1 MRPSQFRIAVVLLL
15 AAAVCRSHVCAGGP
29 RVKPVPARPV
39 AVPARAVP
47 VPVKPVAPRVL
58 ESWEEKGYADT
69 ETDARKDAV
78 KKLLL
83 DLNGWLA
90 SNRPDLVV
98 PPPKSYVEGKMV
110 RQNGEV
116 EELELPKSGTQQVV
130 RLKLELTESD
140 LDFLTR
146 LTTEHLAQQR
156 QGLFARGLAGAVG
169 LLVLATGYLRLEEK
183 VSKSKR
189 KVGLV
194 AAGLLG
200 LAGLTVLA
208 LI

>member
-47 VPVKPVAPRVL
+47 VPSKPVAPRVL
-58 ESWEEKGYADT
+58 DSWEEKGYGET
-69 ETDARKDAV
+69 ERDARQDALR
-78 KKLLL
+78 KLRD
-83 DLNGWLA
+83 DLGAWLE

-98 PPPKSYVEGKMV
+98 PPPAYYVESKMV
-110 RQNGEV
+110 RQSGEA
-116 EELELPKSGTQQVV
+116 EEKEFPKSGLQQVV
-130 RLKLELTESD
+130 RLKLELTEPD

-146 LTTEHLAQQR
+146 LTTEHVAQQR